1 MGTDMKKAGI
11 DVLLRP
17 VNAFIK
23 NESAGGIVLFL
34 AAVLAIIVANSPLAD
49 EYHKL
54 WKEYVTVG
62 FSQYQLSKS
71 LHHWINDGLMAIFFF
86 VVGLELKREII
97 GGELS
102 DAKKASL
109 PIAAAIG
116 GMLVPATIY
125 FLFNRGTEGAAGW
138 GIPMATD
145 IAFALGI
152 LYLLGNRVP
161 TALKVF
167 LTAVAIADDIGAVL
181 VIAFFYT
188 SDISLFSLAVGA
200 VFMAILVGG
209 NLLGVRSAVFYGLFG
224 IGGLWLAFLMSGV
237 HATIAGVLAALTIP
251 ATVKINSGAFL
262 DKLRDFADKFSKQEE
277 GPKDLVSAGQ
287 LHVIEDIKTYAS
299 AAETPLQRLE
309 HAMHPLVAFVV
320 LPIFAFSN
328 AGITFTSDLFAQI
341 TSNITLGVW
350 LGLTVGKTVGI
361 AIFSKVMVLLKL
373 AELPTGVTWKKIYAV
388 AFLASIGFTMSIFI
402 TELAFT
408 DPQKVLQAKLGIF
421 IASAIGG
428 IAGYFLLR
436 GGKPVV
442 EVEDAGRPPD
452 PAVGTT
458 ELP

>member
-1 MGTDMKKAGI
+1 MRKSGI
-11 DVLLRP
+11 DLLLRP

-23 NESAGGIVLFL
+23 NESSGGIVLFL
-34 AAVLAIIVANSPLAD
+34 AAVLAMIVANSPLAE

-54 WKEYVTVG
+54 WKEYVTIG
-62 FSQYQLSKS
+62 FSQFQLSKN

-102 DAKKASL
+102 NLKKATL

-116 GMLVPATIY
+116 GMIVPASIY
-125 FLFNRGTEGAAGW
+125 WFLNRGTDGVVGW

-161 TALKVF
+161 IALKVF

-188 SDISLFSLAVGA
+188 SDISLFSLGVGA
-200 VFMAILVGG
+200 LFMAILVGG
-209 NLLGVRSAVFYGLFG
+209 NLLGVRSAVFYGIFG

-251 ATVKINSGAFL
+251 ASVKIDSSAFL
-262 DKLRDFADKFSKQEE
+262 AKLGDFADKFSKQEE

-287 LHVIEDIKTYAS
+287 LHVIEDIKVYAS

-350 LGLTVGKTVGI
+350 FGLTIGKTIGI
-361 AIFSKVMVLLKL
+361 GVASKLMVTLKL
-373 AELPTGVTWKKIYAV
+373 AELPTGVSWKKIYAV

-402 TELAFT
+402 TELAFSN
-408 DPQKVLQAKLGIF
+408 PEKVLQAKLGIF

-428 IAGYFLLR
+428 VVGYFLLR

-442 EVEDAGRPPD
+442 EESEDH
-452 PAVGTT
+452 
-458 ELP
+458 